1 MKSNRKIYSKKNK
14 IQKNIKKKYSKK
26 RKNYV
31 RKTKSRKNISLK
43 RRNNKKKTRKDKR
56 KIKNKFIGGAN
67 STQSPVETQ
76 LNTFRDYLRGCFG
89 TGRSTEGNIHT
100 LFGYKKT
107 DDTLYTDFE
116 WDKDTILSHFY
127 DTETEDKNPFPARL
141 TNYLNSL
148 VPIAAPIPMLRQQ
161 ERQEKLQR
169 GLNKIIEWMKNIS
182 FSWEDWKIY
191 CKKKKEEGET
201 KIPYH
206 IFRNKI
212 VNIIL
217 LMLYVLKI
225 KELHNNPNFTI
236 SFQHNEKKFTYTFD
250 RNKSTTVPH
259 PTYIIRGLGSES
271 ETSDYD
277 ISLLLPTFKGKGI
290 TDDNKKNFKNII
302 IKVYTSFNLI
312 FQKMNTGIPQL
323 TSMERFD
330 TNLYIH
336 PIHINSPT
344 DGKVTED
351 TIGITTKYFLKSGIN
366 LYIPNPVIQTED
378 KKPQTGHKKPQTR
391 PSVAEDD
398 LTSGCPL
405 FLNSIY
411 ERELNNANLHLLIM
425 FYRINSNGKKKQLFT
440 FNNSFPHKD
449 ELQKHFIKLCLSR
462 CPPLTEP
469 LNDEKKMCKIDINT
483 VLINYQSINENEEFG
498 SFPLTNELE
507 QLFKSSDE
515 DIHYTFKKYFSNL
528 HKLLHYADETY
539 YSVSAFIHV
548 VELLQAKNK
557 MLFNELKTRID
568 DFKNILKISIIDQL
582 AFILDAYSKYKGIE
596 LKKKIS
602 KYFARLNNALQL
614 FKEIS
619 IRQISQ
625 QNLQLYMKFEIFSQY
640 GDYQEIMAFKD
651 FPEKKEIK
659 STPDSELIILYEMF
673 EQIGNGEESSTN
685 FIKLLYNQLIK
696 DNYHLDIND
705 FCIKLS

>member
-67 STQSPVETQ
+67 STQSPIETQ

-89 TGRSTEGNIHT
+89 SEKSTKGNIHT
-100 LFGYKKT
+100 LFGYTKT

-161 ERQEKLQR
+161 ERQEKLQT
-169 GLNKIIEWMKNIS
+169 GLDTIIKWMKTIS

-191 CKKKKEEGET
+191 CKKKKEEQKT

-225 KELHNNPNFTI
+225 KELHDNPNFTI
-236 SFQHNEKKFTYTFD
+236 SFQHNKNEFTYTFN
-250 RNKSTTVPH
+250 RNNSTTVPH

-277 ISLLLPTFKGKGI
+277 ISLLLPTFKGTSI
-290 TDDNKKNFKNII
+290 TDDNKKIFKNII

-312 FQKMNTGIPQL
+312 FQKMNTEITQL

-344 DGKVTED
+344 DSGD
-351 TIGITTKYFLKSGIN
+351 TKGITTKYFLKSGIN
-366 LYIPNPVIQTED
+366 LYIPNPVIQTTSE
-378 KKPQTGHKKPQTR
+378 KPKTVDEKTQPR

-425 FYRINSNGKKKQLFT
+425 FYRINSNELFT
-440 FNNSFPHKD
+440 LNDSFLHMD

-462 CPPLTEP
+462 CPHLKES
-469 LNDEKKMCKIDINT
+469 LKYEEKMCEININT
-483 VLINYQSINENEEFG
+483 VLINYQSINENEEYG
-498 SFPLTNELE
+498 SFPLTNKLE
-507 QLFKSSDE
+507 KLFEPPDG

-548 VELLQAKNK
+548 VELLQAKNE
-557 MLFNELKTRID
+557 MLFDELKTRID

-619 IRQISQ
+619 LQQSSQ
-625 QNLQLYMKFEIFSQY
+625 QNLLQYMKFEIFSQY

-651 FPEKKEIK
+651 FPEKEKIK
-659 STPDSELIILYEMF
+659 STPNSELIILYEMF
-673 EQIGNGEESSTN
+673 EQIGNSEDASTN
-685 FIKLLYNQLIK
+685 FIKLLYKQLIK
-696 DNYHLDIND
+696 DNYHLHIND